1 MNVRRLVVGIS
12 GVSGVIYGIRLLS
25 VLSKLEIE
33 RHVIMTKA
41 AEKVIQLETEFPVTK
56 VKELSTKFYDVDNV
70 AASIA
75 SGSFPVDGMV
85 VVPCSMK
92 SLAGIASGYSANL
105 LLRAADVTLKEKR
118 PLVLVVRE
126 MPFSAIHIQNMLKL
140 ASIGV
145 TILPAAPGY
154 YHKPKTIDDL
164 VDHVVGK
171 VLDVLNIKHNLYER
185 WGEHQ

>member
-1 MNVRRLVVGIS
+1 MTIRRLVVGIS
-12 GVSGVIYGIRLLS
+12 GVSGVIYGIRFLS
-25 VLSKLEIE
+25 VLNKLEIE

-41 AEKVIQLETEFPVTK
+41 AEKVIQLETEFPVTTIR
-56 VKELSTKFYDVDNV
+56 ELSTKYYDIDNV

-118 PLVLVVRE
+118 PLILVVRE
-126 MPFSAIHIQNMLKL
+126 MPFNAIHLQNMLKL
-140 ASIGV
+140 VSIGV

-154 YHKPKTIDDL
+154 YHRPKTIDDL
-164 VDHVVGK
+164 VNHVVGK
-171 VLDVLNIKHNLYER
+171 VLDILNINHSLYER